1 MDKNKARLII
11 KEWVK
16 LETQLTILKDEHK
29 KINKKF
35 KEQKNILL
43 EKQKKME
50 LPIIQLMNEI
60 DTESITLSDKLSL
73 NTKPVTKTTGLTK
86 SHIKERLDQYFDS
99 SRNGYATLLLYFVR
113 EKGENITFDE
123 IISFLNGNMINYTKI
138 VSIFADRYKISIKKD
153 EIDEFIKTYL
163 KNESDNVFN
172 YIVDMSARKE
182 FLEEEVL
189 KLKKIRQPKIV
200 N

>member
-1 MDKNKARLII
+1 
-11 KEWVK
+11 
-16 LETQLTILKDEHK
+16 
-29 KINKKF
+29 
-35 KEQKNILL
+35 
-43 EKQKKME
+43 
-50 LPIIQLMNEI
+50 
-60 DTESITLSDKLSL
+60 
-73 NTKPVTKTTGLTK
+73 
-86 SHIKERLDQYFDS
+86 
-99 SRNGYATLLLYFVR
+99 
-113 EKGENITFDE
+113 
-123 IISFLNGNMINYTKI
+123 MINYTKI